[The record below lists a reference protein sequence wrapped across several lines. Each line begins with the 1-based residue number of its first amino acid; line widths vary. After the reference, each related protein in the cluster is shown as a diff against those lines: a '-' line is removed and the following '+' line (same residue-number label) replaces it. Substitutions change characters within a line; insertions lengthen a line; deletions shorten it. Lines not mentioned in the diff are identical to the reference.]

1 MPVAKKRPVSRIRK
15 KTTTNQLAKELAAV
29 KSEVEL
35 LQDKCRRM
43 SRTLVHLI
51 CPKEWLTEEVDDD
64 EIWANMVEV
73 PPFDEWIA
81 RLTKKQAQTRAV

>member
-1 MPVAKKRPVSRIRK
+1 MPATKKRPASRIRK
-15 KTTTNQLAKELAAV
+15 KKTTNQLAKELAAV

-43 SRTLVHLI
+43 NRTLVHLI

-64 EIWANMVEV
+64 ELWAKAIWEPSLKEV
-73 PPFDEWIA
+73 IEK
-81 RLTKKQAQTRAV
+81 LK

>member
-1 MPVAKKRPVSRIRK
+1 MPATKKRPRSRTRK
-15 KTTTNQLAKELAAV
+15 RKTTAQLAKELAAV

-43 SRTLVHLI
+43 NRTLVHLI

-64 EIWANMVEV
+64 DLWAKAIWEPSLKEV
-73 PPFDEWIA
+73 IEK
-81 RLTKKQAQTRAV
+81 LK

>member
-1 MPVAKKRPVSRIRK
+1 MPATKKHSASRTRK

-29 KSEVEL
+29 KAEVEL

-43 SRTLVHLI
+43 NRTLVHLI

-64 EIWANMVEV
+64 ELWAKAVDM
-73 PPFDEWIA
+73 PSFDEWIA
-81 RLTKKQAQTRAV
+81 KLSK

>member
-1 MPVAKKRPVSRIRK
+1 MAVTKKRPASRTRK
-15 KTTTNQLAKELAAV
+15 QKTTAQLAKELAAV

-43 SRTLVHLI
+43 NRTLVHLI

-64 EIWANMVEV
+64 ELWAKGVVM

-81 RLTKKQAQTRAV
+81 RLSK